1 MSKKDLDFHKEERLT
16 INQVA
21 EKLGIHERTVL
32 RYIHNKELRA
42 TRIGRWYVRPEDLE
56 EFIRSRTNIPEDRE
70 E

>member
-1 MSKKDLDFHKEERLT
+1 MSKKDLDFRKEERLT

-56 EFIRSRTNIPEDRE
+56 EFIRSRTNIPEDKE